1 MVITLIVLVLSVAG
15 FIWGRVRSDIV
26 ALAALVTLILA
37 GVLTPQEALSGF
49 SSSVVIM
56 MVALFVV
63 GGAVLQTGLA
73 KALSQRLMR
82 LAGGSETKAF
92 LLVMLVTSGIGAFVS
107 NTGTVA
113 LMMPIIISMAAQA
126 GTHPGRLL
134 MPLAFASS
142 LGGMLTLIGTPPNL
156 VIQETLTQA
165 GYEPL
170 RFFSFLPV
178 GLISIS
184 VGIVVLLPLSRLLV
198 RKGTGK
204 NKKERVKSPDE
215 LAEEYALFAGMT
227 RLRIGSKSPLVGQTV
242 AQASLGERYGVSIL
256 EVREGETKRNSLWK
270 QVRQSLPAATKVFA
284 PGEILY
290 LTGEDDSV
298 ARLAHDFR
306 LRKLDGHVTGF
317 YDIGITELVVMP
329 SSRLDGLRVS
339 ESAMRERHGVS
350 ILGIKRDGG
359 YLKNGLAQERLHAG
373 DVLLVQGQWDSISAL
388 AAEHEDWVLL
398 SRPEEQAQRVTLTY
412 KAPLAAF
419 ILFCMVLVM
428 VFDFIPIAPVT
439 AIMLA
444 GLLMVLGGCFRDVEA
459 AYRTINWSSVV
470 LIAAMMPMSLA
481 LEKTGVSSW
490 VSESLVRILG
500 GAGPIALL
508 AGIYF
513 TTSLLTMFIS
523 NTATAVLMAPI
534 ALAAAQGTGA
544 SPYPFLFA
552 VTLGASM
559 CFASP
564 FSTPPNA
571 LVMRAGEYRFSDYVR
586 VGLPL
591 QIVMGI
597 VMTLVLPLL
606 FPF

>member
-1 MVITLIVLVLSVAG
+1 MTITLIVLALIVSG
-15 FIWGRVRSDIV
+15 FIWGRIRADIV
-26 ALAALVTLILA
+26 ALAGLVTLILA

-82 LAGGSETKAF
+82 LAGGSETMTF

-113 LMMPIIISMAAQA
+113 LMMPIVVSMAAQA

-156 VIQETLTQA
+156 VIQDALTQA

-178 GLISIS
+178 GLVSIA
-184 VGIVVLLPLSRLLV
+184 VGIVVLLPLSRLLG
-198 RKGTGK
+198 RKGTGNGKK
-204 NKKERVKSPDE
+204 NRVKSPDE
-215 LAEEYALFAGMT
+215 LAEEYALFAGMS
-227 RLRIGSKSPLVGQTV
+227 RLRITAKSPLVGQTV
-242 AQASLGERYGVSIL
+242 AQADLGGRYGVSIL
-256 EVREGETKRNSLWK
+256 EVREGEAARGGLLQ
-270 QVRQSLPAATKVFA
+270 QVRQSVPAAGKAFA
-284 PGEILY
+284 AGQMLY
-290 LTGEDDSV
+290 LTGESEAV
-298 ARLAHDFR
+298 ERLASDFR
-306 LRKLDGHVTGF
+306 LQRLDGRATGF
-317 YDIGITELVVMP
+317 YDIGIAELVVMP

-339 ESAMRERHGVS
+339 ESALRERHGVS
-350 ILGIKRDGG
+350 ILGIKRGGG
-359 YLKNGLAQERLHAG
+359 YLKQGLAQERLHAG
-373 DVLLVQGQWDSISAL
+373 DVLLVQGHWESISAL
-388 AAEHEDWVLL
+388 AAEREDWVLL
-398 SRPEEQAQRVTLTY
+398 GRPEEQAQRVTLTY
-412 KAPLAAF
+412 KAPLAAL
-419 ILFCMVLVM
+419 ILVGMVLVM
-428 VFDFIPIAPVT
+428 VLDFIPVAPVT
-439 AIMLA
+439 AVMLA

-470 LIAAMMPMSLA
+470 LIAAMMPMSVA
-481 LEKTGVSSW
+481 LEKTGASAWVSS
-490 VSESLVRILG
+490 SLISLLG
-500 GAGPIALL
+500 GAGPVALL
-508 AGIYF
+508 AGVYF

-534 ALAAAQGTGA
+534 ALAAAQGVDV

-571 LVMRAGEYRFSDYVR
+571 LVMRAGEYHFSDYLR

-591 QIVMGI
+591 QLIMGV

>member
-1 MVITLIVLVLSVAG
+1 MTITLVVLILTVVG
-15 FIWGRVRSDIV
+15 FIWGRVRADIV
-26 ALAALVTLILA
+26 ALTALVALILA
-37 GVLTPQEALSGF
+37 GILTPQEALSGF
-49 SSSVVIM
+49 SNSVVIM

-82 LAGGSETKAF
+82 LAGGSEIKTF

-113 LMMPIIISMAAQA
+113 LMMPIIISMAAQM

-156 VIQETLTQA
+156 VIQDALTQG

-178 GLISIS
+178 GLVSIT
-184 VGIVVLLPLSRLLV
+184 VGIVVLLPLSRLLG
-198 RKGTGK
+198 RKGTGG
-204 NKKERVKSPDE
+204 NKANRVKSPDE

-227 RLRIGSKSPLVGQTV
+227 RLRVSSKSPLVGQTV

-256 EVREGETKRNSLWK
+256 EVRENENTRNTLWQ
-270 QVRQSLPAATKVFA
+270 QVRQSVPAATKEFA
-284 PGEILY
+284 PGQILY
-290 LTGEDDSV
+290 LTGDSDAV
-298 ARLAHDFR
+298 ARLAQDFR
-306 LRKLDGHVTGF
+306 LRKLDGRATGF

-359 YLKNGLAQERLHAG
+359 YLKQGLAQERLHAG

-388 AAEHEDWVLL
+388 GAENEDWVLL

-419 ILFCMVLVM
+419 ILFCMVMVM
-428 VFDFIPIAPVT
+428 VLDFIPIAPVT
-439 AIMLA
+439 AVMVA

-459 AYRTINWSSVV
+459 AYRTINWSSIV
-470 LIAAMMPMSLA
+470 LIAAMMPMSMA
-481 LEKTGVSSW
+481 LEKTGVSAW
-490 VSESLVRILG
+490 VSASLVSILG
-500 GAGPIALL
+500 GAGPVALL

-534 ALAAAQGTGA
+534 AMAAAQGVGV

-571 LVMRAGEYRFSDYVR
+571 LVMRAGEYRFSDYLR

-591 QIVMGI
+591 QIIMGI
-597 VMTLVLPLL
+597 VMTLVLPLF